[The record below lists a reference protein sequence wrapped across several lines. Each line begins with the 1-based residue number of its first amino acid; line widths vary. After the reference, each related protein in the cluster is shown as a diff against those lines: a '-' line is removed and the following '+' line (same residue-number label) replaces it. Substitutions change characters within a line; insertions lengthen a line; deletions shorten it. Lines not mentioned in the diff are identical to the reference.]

1 MSQLVAAFAGFAL
14 LFQEAMHGA
23 NRAVIVP
30 FIEQRG
36 INSGWRAIL
45 EPFSVKMSQDRFA
58 FRWTQGT
65 RWSRSQRGRCGETG
79 CTSIPVVGS
88 TRRKQR
94 TASGARAD
102 SSGQLGDGSHQ

>member
-1 MSQLVAAFAGFAL
+1 MGQLVAAFAGFAL

-30 FIEQRG
+30 FVEQRR

-45 EPFSVKMSQDRFA
+45 ESFSVQMRQDRFA
-58 FRWTQGT
+58 FRRTQCT
-65 RWSRSQRGRCGETG
+65 CWSRSQSDHCGERS

-94 TASGARAD
+94 TASGARAYID
-102 SSGQLGDGSHQ
+102 RKS

>member
-65 RWSRSQRGRCGETG
+65 RCSRSQRGRCGETG

-88 TRRKQR
+88 RSEERRVGKER
-94 TASGARAD
+94 R
-102 SSGQLGDGSHQ
+102 